1 MAVNKVVVNGEA
13 IIDLSADTV
22 TADKLA
28 AGYTAHDKSG
38 AVITGTMDAGGGVS
52 SFNGRNG
59 AVEPKAGDYT
69 ADMVGADPSG
79 TASTK
84 VSEHNSAGDPHPGK
98 FAAASHKHDPS
109 DINTNADHR
118 FVTDTEKAAWN
129 ENIDGV
135 VKYTEQNLTE
145 AQKAQARSNIGA
157 APAYTYGTTDLTA
170 GSSAL
175 ETGKLYFVY
184 E

>member
-1 MAVNKVVVNGEA
+1 MIIVAVNKVVVNGEA

-22 TADKLA
+22 TANKLA
-28 AGYTAHDKSG
+28 KGYTAHDKSG
-38 AVITGTMDAGGGVS
+38 AVITGTMDA
-52 SFNGRNG
+52 
-59 AVEPKAGDYT
+59 D
-69 ADMVGADPSG
+69 D
-79 TASTK
+79 
-84 VSEHNSAGDPHPGK
+84 
-98 FAAASHKHDPS
+98 
-109 DINTNADHR
+109 
-118 FVTDTEKAAWN
+118 
-129 ENIDGV
+129 V
-135 VKYTEQNLTE
+135 VKYTEQNLTD

>member
-1 MAVNKVVVNGEA
+1 MAVNKVVVNGET

-22 TADKLA
+22 TANKLA
-28 AGYTAHDKSG
+28 KGYTAHDKSG
-38 AVITGTMDAGGGVS
+38 AAITGTMDA
-52 SFNGRNG
+52 
-59 AVEPKAGDYT
+59 
-69 ADMVGADPSG
+69 
-79 TASTK
+79 
-84 VSEHNSAGDPHPGK
+84 
-98 FAAASHKHDPS
+98 
-109 DINTNADHR
+109 
-118 FVTDTEKAAWN
+118 
-129 ENIDGV
+129 DGV
-135 VKYTEQNLTE
+135 VKYTEQNLTD